1 MHPQLIEWKSN
12 PWTKTEEEEEEEEG
26 VECEGSEQPSLER
39 Q

>member
-12 PWTKTEEEEEEEEG
+12 PWTTEEEEEEEED
-26 VECEGSEQPSLER
+26 VECEGSEQPRQER

>member
-12 PWTKTEEEEEEEEG
+12 PWTTEEEEEEG
-26 VECEGSEQPSLER
+26 DVECEGSEQPRLER

>member
-12 PWTKTEEEEEEEEG
+12 PWTTEEEEEG

>member
-12 PWTKTEEEEEEEEG
+12 PWTITEEEEEEEG

>member
-12 PWTKTEEEEEEEEG
+12 PWTITEEEEEEG

>member
-12 PWTKTEEEEEEEEG
+12 PWTTEEEEEG
-26 VECEGSEQPSLER
+26 DVECERSEQPRLER

>member
-12 PWTKTEEEEEEEEG
+12 PWTTEEEEG
-26 VECEGSEQPSLER
+26 VECEGSKQPRLER